1 MQTTPLNIQL
11 ELPRDLLD
19 ALNVAEGE
27 LEPRLKT
34 LIALE
39 LFREDRISSGKAAEL
54 LGLSKVA
61 FVQLL
66 AQHGIPYFTETPHEL
81 ATQVAAAEEAL
92 GSSSPDSSS

>member
-1 MQTTPLNIQL
+1 M
-11 ELPRDLLD
+11 RVLD
-19 ALNVAEGE
+19 VAEEG

-54 LGLSKVA
+54 LGVSKMA

-66 AQHGIPYFTETPHEL
+66 AQHGIPYFTETPAEL
-81 ATQVAAAEEAL
+81 GEQVTAVEETFDA
-92 GSSSPDSSS
+92 SDR